1 MKVEIIKDGVLQ
13 PMELFIALFYI
24 GFLVFCVVLTYTVGD
39 YLLTQF
45 PDVKDGLSKPASIGV
60 VLLLWVMIVLKPN
73 KGNN

>member
-1 MKVEIIKDGVLQ
+1 MKIEIIKDGVLQ

-24 GFLVFCVVLTYTVGD
+24 SFLIFCVVLTYTAGD

-45 PDVKDGLSKPASIGV
+45 PDVKDGLSKPAPIGV